1 MASSRRPTE
10 GDTEPTLRAVEA
22 PAGTDG
28 ARHPEQILCLPT
40 RGRVFFGWYIV
51 AGGSI
56 IQFLVGALMN
66 QAFGGYAAALS
77 REFGWSR
84 GVISGA
90 FAMSRVESGLLG
102 PLQGWLIDRF
112 GPMAIMRIG
121 LVLFA
126 AGFILFSQMQNLWQF
141 YLFFFLMALGA
152 SLGGFLSIT
161 VAVVNWFDRA
171 RSRALGISQLGFAVG
186 GVAAAGVILAIT
198 QIGWRETA
206 FVSGVLVAVI
216 GLPLT
221 AVMVRRP
228 EEIGLHVDGL
238 DEDRLREARDRDL
251 ANNRRST
258 STEVDFTARQ
268 AMRTLSF
275 WTISLG
281 HSSALFVVGA
291 VMVHL
296 FLHLTESFGMS
307 DGRAAFYIGLMT
319 VFQIVGQVGGAS
331 LGDFV
336 SKRLLVIACMGMHA
350 VGLLLVAYI
359 NTTWAVVAF
368 CALHGIAW
376 GTRGPLMQAMRADYF
391 GRTSFGTIMG
401 FSSLIVMIGT
411 TAGPLIAGFL
421 YDRTGSYE
429 LAFTIIAA
437 IAAAGSVFFMLSWRP
452 KPPTITHAVG
462 ALPDSYGP
470 ADPPTT
476 GR

>member
-1 MASSRRPTE
+1 MATASQSPAS
-10 GDTEPTLRAVEA
+10 GDPSQNGQPEYPERIL
-22 PAGTDG
+22 G
-28 ARHPEQILCLPT
+28 APT

-51 AGGSI
+51 GAGSI

-84 GVISGA
+84 SLISGA

-102 PLQGWLIDRF
+102 PMQGWMIDRF
-112 GPMAIMRIG
+112 GPMAIMRLG
-121 LVLFA
+121 LVIFSV
-126 AGFILFSQMQNLWQF
+126 GFILFSLMQNVWQF
-141 YLFFFLMALGA
+141 YLFFFLMAVGA

-171 RSRALGISQLGFAVG
+171 RSRALGISQLGFAIG
-186 GVAAAGVILAIT
+186 GIAASGVILAIT
-198 QIGWRETA
+198 QVGWRETA
-206 FVSGVLVAVI
+206 FVSGILVAVI

-221 AVMVRRP
+221 AFMVRRP
-228 EEIGLHVDGL
+228 EEIGLEVDGMNQGQR
-238 DEDRLREARDRDL
+238 DTARASDL
-251 ANNRRST
+251 ARNRQSN

-296 FLHLTESFGMS
+296 FLHLTESFGYS
-307 DGRAAFYIGLMT
+307 DERAAFFIGLMT

-336 SKRLLVIACMGMHA
+336 SKRLIVIICMMMHA
-350 VGLLLVAYI
+350 IGLLLLAYI
-359 NTTWAVVAF
+359 NATWAVVAF
-368 CALHGIAW
+368 CVLNGTAW
-376 GTRGPLMQAMRADYF
+376 GTRGPLMQAIRADYF
-391 GRTSFGTIMG
+391 GRSSFGTIMG
-401 FSSLIVMIGT
+401 FSSLIIMIGT

-437 IAAAGSVFFMLSWRP
+437 IAAAGAIFFLISYRP
-452 KPPTITHAVG
+452 APPSLPPSPTTP
-462 ALPDSYGP
+462 LPDTHGP
-470 ADPPTT
+470 AV
-476 GR
+476 